1 LKSLKRRVPGEWVP
15 NLSENWSERPNP
27 VFPFQEPPDV
37 ENPSSE
43 DTPSVQEASS
53 DEGALSTD
61 DADRGTSPARLP
73 KAAQL
78 IQQFLRGDP
87 VELLDQEALEQFLRP
102 DASAAEQATT
112 DNPVAEPTAPEPAV
126 GESPGDAGPPISEP
140 PAIVGGRRKSGLILA
155 ALAAVAVVSAVG
167 ADQVFRP
174 APARDLA
181 LAAVPADP
189 TPATAAPSAVPTPPT
204 IVASADPA
212 PPTVLPSAD
221 ASTPPANPNPPTA
234 ALTPDPASP
243 AAAPAVAANDG
254 DGSSSDWSNRAAQL
268 QLVHPTAATSL
279 ALAPDSP
286 DVPEA
291 ASVEAANATS
301 PPPTASLTPA
311 TSPSPT
317 PALAPDSTVRGVTD
331 KEVLFGMAAPF
342 SGASRELGRE
352 MKIGVET
359 AFNQINEAGGVGG
372 RKLRLLAVDDG
383 YEPTRTTDAMH
394 ELFDKDRV
402 FGFVGNVG
410 TPTAAVALPFAL
422 DHRALFFGAFTGANL
437 LRRDPPD
444 RYVYNYR
451 ASYAEETDAAVR
463 YLVKVRRLQP
473 SQIVVFAQQDAFGD
487 SGYAGVAK
495 AVRALPGDNPEIVRL
510 NYKRNTV
517 DVADAVNQLHA
528 FKGKIKAV
536 VMVASYRAAAKFI
549 EKVHDFY
556 PQMIYTN
563 VSFVGSTAL
572 ADELMLLGP
581 QYAQGVIVT
590 QVVPAISGYSSVVL
604 KYKEALGASFPGE
617 PPDYVSFEGYVD
629 GMILGE
635 ALRRAGHDVDME
647 KLVDAFEQMRDYDL
661 GLGATVTYGP
671 NEHQGSH
678 KIWGTQLDEAGH
690 YQAIDLE

>member
-1 LKSLKRRVPGEWVP
+1 LKLLSVASRGEWVP
-15 NLSENWSERPNP
+15 NLSESWGDRPNP
-27 VFPFQEPPDV
+27 GLPFQEPPNV
-37 ENPSSE
+37 ENASSAE
-43 DTPSVQEASS
+43 DTPSLEEPSS
-53 DEGALSTD
+53 LDDPLSTD
-61 DADRGTSPARLP
+61 EADRDAGPLRLP

-87 VELLDQEALEQFLRP
+87 VELLDQEALEEFLRP
-102 DASAAEQATT
+102 RDPAAGETSAKIPVAEQASPRPDFAQPLEQADLST
-112 DNPVAEPTAPEPAV
+112 AEAPMIA
-126 GESPGDAGPPISEP
+126 SDRSWRA
-140 PAIVGGRRKSGLILA
+140 KSGPILA
-155 ALAAVAVVSAVG
+155 ALAAVAIVSAVG
-167 ADQVFRP
+167 ADLVFRQSP
-174 APARDLA
+174 DRSLA
-181 LAAVPADP
+181 LAAIPADP
-189 TPATAAPSAVPTPPT
+189 ASPTAAPSAIAIPATV
-204 IVASADPA
+204 VASADSGQ
-212 PPTVLPSAD
+212 PTVVPVAD
-221 ASTPPANPNPPTA
+221 AGPPPNANRSA
-234 ALTPDPASP
+234 AVTPDPAQP
-243 AAAPAVAANDG
+243 LVAANDG
-254 DGSSSDWSNRAAQL
+254 DGSSANWSDRAAQL
-268 QLVHPTAATSL
+268 QLVHPAVAASL
-279 ALAPDSP
+279 AIAPDSP

-311 TSPSPT
+311 TSPSPA
-317 PALAPDSTVRGVTD
+317 PALAPDSGIRGVTD
-331 KEVLFGMAAPF
+331 REVLFGMAAPF
-342 SGASRELGRE
+342 SGASRELGRQ

-359 AFNQINEAGGVGG
+359 AFNQVNDAGGVGG
-372 RKLRLLAVDDG
+372 RKLRLVAVDDG
-383 YEPTRTTDAMH
+383 YEPTRTGDAMH

-422 DHRALFFGAFTGANL
+422 DHRALFFGAFTGASL
-437 LRRDPPD
+437 LRHDPPD

-463 YLVKVRRLQP
+463 YLVKVKRLQP
-473 SQIVVFAQQDAFGD
+473 SQIVVFAQQDSFGD

-510 NYKRNTV
+510 GYKRNTV
-517 DVADAVNQLHA
+517 DVTDAVNQLHA
-528 FKGKIKAV
+528 FKGKIRAV

-556 PQMIYTN
+556 PTMIYTN

-590 QVVPAISGYSSVVL
+590 QVVPAISGYSSIVL

-629 GMILGE
+629 GMILSE

-647 KLVDAFEQMRDYDL
+647 KLVEAFEQMRDFDL
-661 GLGATVTYGP
+661 GLGAAVTYGP